1 MSLIYRYISRNKI
14 SIVMRKQAI
23 ELSYRLLLRRPKFN
37 AGLINADPYIRH
49 LKNERQFDKW

>member
-1 MSLIYRYISRNKI
+1 
-14 SIVMRKQAI
+14 MRKQAI

-37 AGLINADPYIRH
+37 AGLINADPYIHH